1 MQTITLNHLS
11 KKFKGSFAVDDI
23 TCSFEKGKIYGLL
36 GRNGA
41 GKSTLLRMMSGR
53 LRPSSG
59 EIHYDSSSSLISPY
73 SQAIYH
79 TEPTTLLPE
88 IKIKDIFKQTARFHP
103 AFNLDE
109 AFADAEAF
117 GLNVKKKR
125 RHLST
130 GQLSILRAV
139 LALNTHRDFLLL
151 DEPTLGFDVVIRE
164 LFYEKVLEKFA
175 QDQNTI
181 ILSTHLINEIS
192 PLLEKVIILDHGRII
207 GNEDVD
213 NLLSRHYKLYGPK
226 AALASIY
233 QDQKILLQKDQGE
246 FTTLILEGQAQ
257 SGKLPLGVAQS
268 GVDLQELFIA
278 LTGDAKGVDDHAH

>member
-88 IKIKDIFKQTARFHP
+88 IKIRIFSNKPHA
-103 AFNLDE
+103 
-109 AFADAEAF
+109 
-117 GLNVKKKR
+117 
-125 RHLST
+125 ST
-130 GQLSILRAV
+130 
-139 LALNTHRDFLLL
+139 
-151 DEPTLGFDVVIRE
+151 
-164 LFYEKVLEKFA
+164 
-175 QDQNTI
+175 
-181 ILSTHLINEIS
+181 
-192 PLLEKVIILDHGRII
+192 PLLIWMKPLQM
-207 GNEDVD
+207 
-213 NLLSRHYKLYGPK
+213 LKP
-226 AALASIY
+226 LASM
-233 QDQKILLQKDQGE
+233 
-246 FTTLILEGQAQ
+246 
-257 SGKLPLGVAQS
+257 
-268 GVDLQELFIA
+268 
-278 LTGDAKGVDDHAH
+278 